1 MCVAFV
7 VVVVCGFFVAT
18 PSPKFSL
25 VSGNR
30 RGRKMQSIPQRT
42 TGGLW
47 TYFFFIVTFWID
59 L

>member
-30 RGRKMQSIPQRT
+30 RGRNMQSIPQRT

-47 TYFFFIVTFWID
+47 TYFFFIVTFWD
-59 L
+59 